1 MSAPK
6 RIKNLNISERQTRQM
21 NLTISMFL
29 LGNETMKG
37 LVWTVHKVDYNRS
50 SQTVKIGIDTVKS
63 KLGTTLSK
71 MRKLARPLAEYLF
84 ESGLTF
90 RIAQIEFYVNKEN
103 ESVQRIYS
111 ILDKVSL

>member
-6 RIKNLNISERQTRQM
+6 RIKTLNISERQTRQL

-37 LVWTVHKVDYNRS
+37 LVWTVHKVEYIRS
-50 SQTVKIGIDTVKS
+50 TQTVKIGIDTVRS
-63 KLGTTLSK
+63 KLGTTLAK

-90 RIAQIEFYVNKEN
+90 RIAQIEFYVNKED
-103 ESVQRIYS
+103 ESVKRIYG